1 MTAAD
6 ERFWTLLHRRMNGL
20 QTNVADAL
28 LRSLGI
34 VRDSLSEDELA
45 RIITA
50 GALAR
55 ILLDVLSDV
64 VLNRAFAPYRRALQT
79 AVERGFELT
88 RTADLPRS
96 GKVGNV
102 VAVHFDPMAPATV
115 DAIRALDQRFTETAK
130 QELRDAVTRH
140 VNLGLE
146 TGLTPR
152 AIARATP
159 SVIGLGPQQVE
170 QVDHFRA
177 ALSGDAERSVTDYAL
192 RDPRVDAMLE
202 NGPLTTT
209 QIEKYTEL
217 YRRERVAGNVAT
229 ASQTATRQS
238 YKTGQATAWREAVNT
253 GFVGGRLMKQWLQ
266 IERPTKRLTHAK
278 MNGQIVPF
286 DSPYSNGQMIPGE
299 DPEDYNCAC
308 VSRVFAAGT
317 REP

>member
-88 RTADLPRS
+88 RTADL
-96 GKVGNV
+96 
-102 VAVHFDPMAPATV
+102 PATV